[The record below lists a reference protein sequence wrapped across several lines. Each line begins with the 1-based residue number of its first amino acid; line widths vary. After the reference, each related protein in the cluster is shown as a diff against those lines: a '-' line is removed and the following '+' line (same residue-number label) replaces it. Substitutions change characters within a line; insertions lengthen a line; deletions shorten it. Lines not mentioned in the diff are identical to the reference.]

1 MLTYDL
7 VILTNLLGYLES
19 KWEDGSFDIVII
31 LIL

>member
-7 VILTNLLGYLES
+7 VILTSLLGYLES